1 MCPSAIESVPVGIDI
16 HSPDEELVLFLDQR
30 KPGDAT
36 PDNVVTEVNPFN
48 VEPWNSPENIWYL
61 YHSGALRSPNG
72 NSEMKVT
79 RSGYWKPTNDLKIYT
94 STCAIGRKMT
104 LEFYSGKEPF
114 GERTG
119 WVMYEYQ
126 AEQHMSNGYNSSK
139 KNYGSLCRV
148 FQQTDRRTN
157 QEENFFSASA
167 GDSGGEY
174 IERILLTLLEKEEGN
189 SSSRIS
195 ANNSQTVAEKGQ
207 EQSALSSRR
216 PDEPLPENSNENM
229 FGTCDFS
236 NGEFLEINDLY
247 CPEIPSASSDNSS
260 LMSVNSDE
268 FFDTDALLR
277 DIETDHGLGVEEEL
291 TYHRFSISVPTES
304 SQVVIR
310 PSPPG
315 ISILVPFHCS
325 SINRTADL
333 VIEDSNPASWLIRNG
348 VTSHPEHSSSTDEL
362 WHDGKASTTSK
373 SQGSQDNRIADTTH
387 RRRTLKG
394 NGLKSVRK
402 IAKIGRKYCCFGSF

>member
-36 PDNVVTEVNPFN
+36 PGNVVTEVNPFN

-61 YHSGALRSPNG
+61 YHSGAPRSPNG

-104 LEFYSGKEPF
+104 LEFYRGKEPF

-148 FQQTDRRTN
+148 FLQTDRRTN
-157 QEENFFSASA
+157 QTEQFFSASA

-174 IERILLTLLEKEEGN
+174 IERMLLTLLEKEDGD

-216 PDEPLPENSNENM
+216 PDEPLPGNSNENM

-236 NGEFLEINDLY
+236 NGEFLEINDLC
-247 CPEIPSASSDNSS
+247 CPEKPSASSDNSS

-277 DIETDHGLGVEEEL
+277 DIENDHGLGVEEEL
-291 TYHRFSISVPTES
+291 TYHRFSISAPTKS
-304 SQVVIR
+304 SQVVVR

-315 ISILVPFHCS
+315 
-325 SINRTADL
+325 SINRSADL
-333 VIEDSNPASWLIRNG
+333 VIEDSNPTSWFIRNG

-362 WHDGKASTTSK
+362 WHNGKASTTSK
-373 SQGSQDNRIADTTH
+373 SQGSQANRIADTTH
-387 RRRTLKG
+387 RPHIDA
-394 NGLKSVRK
+394 GL
-402 IAKIGRKYCCFGSF
+402 